1 MIFNHKS
8 VLLNETVDSLCVKPQ
23 GIYVD
28 GTLGGGGHASEVA
41 ARLGDGGRLIG
52 IDQDAD
58 AIAAASERLAPF
70 GDKITVVRSNYE
82 RIAQVLDELEIPQ
95 VDGIYLDLGVSS
107 FQLDTAERG
116 FTYREDDAPLDMR
129 MDQSQKLSAYQV
141 VNEWEYQELVRI
153 FFQFGEESFAKQIAR
168 KIEKAREVKPIETT
182 FALVDVIKSAL
193 PAKVLNK
200 KGHPA
205 KKVFQAIRIA
215 VNDELGELQLVLRDA
230 LELLHVGGRLC
241 VISFQSLEDRIVK
254 DTFSSCS
261 KPKQYDK
268 RIPILPQDMEAA
280 PYRLLNKKPITATEE
295 ELRENMRSH
304 SAKLRCIERIR

>member
-1 MIFNHKS
+1 MMKHYS
-8 VLLNETVDSLCVKPQ
+8 VLLQESIDNLAIHSD

-28 GTLGGGGHASEVA
+28 GTLGRGGHSAEILARIPQGHLYAFDRDAS
-41 ARLGDGGRLIG
+41 
-52 IDQDAD
+52 
-58 AIAAASERLAPF
+58 AIEESRERLAQI
-70 GDKITVVRSNYE
+70 GNNVTLIHSNFSNLK
-82 RIAQVLDELEIPQ
+82 RELTARGVTGI
-95 VDGIYLDLGVSS
+95 DGMVLDLGVSS
-107 FQLDTAERG
+107 PQFDEAQRG
-116 FTYREDDAPLDMR
+116 FSYRFDAPLDMR

-153 FFQFGEESFAKQIAR
+153 FFQFGEESFAKQISR

>member
-1 MIFNHKS
+1 MMKHYS
-8 VLLNETVDSLCVKPQ
+8 VLLQESIDNLAIHSD

-28 GTLGGGGHASEVA
+28 GTLGRGGHSAEIL
-41 ARLGDGGRLIG
+41 ARIPQGHLYAFDR
-52 IDQDAD
+52 DTS
-58 AIAAASERLAPF
+58 AIEESRERLAQI
-70 GDKITVVRSNYE
+70 GNNVTLIHSNFSNLK
-82 RIAQVLDELEIPQ
+82 RELTARGVTGI
-95 VDGIYLDLGVSS
+95 DGMVLDLGVSS
-107 FQLDTAERG
+107 PQFDEAQRG
-116 FTYREDDAPLDMR
+116 FSYRFDAPLDMR

-241 VISFQSLEDRIVK
+241 VISFQSLEDRIIK

>member
-1 MIFNHKS
+1 MMKHYS
-8 VLLNETVDSLCVKPQ
+8 VLLQESIDNLAIHSD

-28 GTLGGGGHASEVA
+28 GTLGRGGHSAEILARIPQGHLYAFDRDAS
-41 ARLGDGGRLIG
+41 
-52 IDQDAD
+52 
-58 AIAAASERLAPF
+58 AIEESRERLAQI
-70 GDKITVVRSNYE
+70 GDNVTLIHSNFSNLK
-82 RIAQVLDELEIPQ
+82 RELTARGVTGI
-95 VDGIYLDLGVSS
+95 DGMVLDLGVSS
-107 FQLDTAERG
+107 PQFDEAQRG
-116 FTYREDDAPLDMR
+116 FSYRFDAPLDMR

-241 VISFQSLEDRIVK
+241 VISFQSLEDRIIK

>member
-1 MIFNHKS
+1 MMKHYS
-8 VLLNETVDSLCVKPQ
+8 VLLQESIDNLAIHSD

-28 GTLGGGGHASEVA
+28 GTLGRGGHSAEILARIPQGHLYAFDRDAS
-41 ARLGDGGRLIG
+41 
-52 IDQDAD
+52 
-58 AIAAASERLAPF
+58 AIEESRERLAQI
-70 GDKITVVRSNYE
+70 GDNVTLIHSNFSNLK
-82 RIAQVLDELEIPQ
+82 RELTARGVTGI
-95 VDGIYLDLGVSS
+95 DGMVLDLGVSS
-107 FQLDTAERG
+107 PQFDEAQRG
-116 FTYREDDAPLDMR
+116 FSYRFDAPLDMR

-254 DTFSSCS
+254 DTFVSCS

>member
-1 MIFNHKS
+1 MMKHYS
-8 VLLNETVDSLCVKPQ
+8 VLLQESIDNLAIHSD

-28 GTLGGGGHASEVA
+28 GTLGRGGHSAEILARIPQGHLYAFDRDASAIEGSM
-41 ARLGDGGRLIG
+41 ARLAQIGDNVTLIHSNFSNLKRELTARGVTG
-52 IDQDAD
+52 ID
-58 AIAAASERLAPF
+58 
-70 GDKITVVRSNYE
+70 GMV
-82 RIAQVLDELEIPQ
+82 
-95 VDGIYLDLGVSS
+95 LDLGVSS
-107 FQLDTAERG
+107 PQFDEAQRG
-116 FTYREDDAPLDMR
+116 FSYRFDAPLDMR
-129 MDQSQKLSAYQV
+129 MDQSQELSAYQV

-168 KIEKAREVKPIETT
+168 KIEKAREIKPIETT

-193 PAKVLNK
+193 TAKVLNK

-254 DTFSSCS
+254 DTFSSFS

>member
-1 MIFNHKS
+1 MMKHYS
-8 VLLNETVDSLCVKPQ
+8 VLLQESIDNLAIHSD

-28 GTLGGGGHASEVA
+28 GTLGRGGHSAEILARIPQGHLYAFDRDAS
-41 ARLGDGGRLIG
+41 
-52 IDQDAD
+52 
-58 AIAAASERLAPF
+58 AIEESRERLAQI
-70 GDKITVVRSNYE
+70 GDNVTLIHSNFSNLK
-82 RIAQVLDELEIPQ
+82 RELTARGVTGI
-95 VDGIYLDLGVSS
+95 DGMVLDLGVSS
-107 FQLDTAERG
+107 PQFDEAQRG
-116 FTYREDDAPLDMR
+116 FSYRFDAPLDMR

-254 DTFSSCS
+254 DTFASSS

>member
-1 MIFNHKS
+1 MMKHYS
-8 VLLNETVDSLCVKPQ
+8 VLLQESIDNLAIHSD

-28 GTLGGGGHASEVA
+28 GTLGRGGHSAEILARIPQGHLYAFDRDAS
-41 ARLGDGGRLIG
+41 
-52 IDQDAD
+52 
-58 AIAAASERLAPF
+58 AIEESRERLAQI
-70 GDKITVVRSNYE
+70 GNNVTLIHSNFSNLK
-82 RIAQVLDELEIPQ
+82 RELTARGVTGI
-95 VDGIYLDLGVSS
+95 DGMVLDLGVSS
-107 FQLDTAERG
+107 PQFDEAQRG
-116 FTYREDDAPLDMR
+116 FSYRFDAPLDMR
-129 MDQSQKLSAYQV
+129 KDQSQKLSAYQV

>member
-1 MIFNHKS
+1 MMKHYS
-8 VLLNETVDSLCVKPQ
+8 VLLHESIDNLAIHSD

-28 GTLGGGGHASEVA
+28 GTLGRGGHSAEILARIPQGHLYAFDRDASAIEESR
-41 ARLGDGGRLIG
+41 ARLAQIGDNVTLIHSNFSNLKSELTARGVTG
-52 IDQDAD
+52 ID
-58 AIAAASERLAPF
+58 
-70 GDKITVVRSNYE
+70 GMV
-82 RIAQVLDELEIPQ
+82 
-95 VDGIYLDLGVSS
+95 LDLGVSS
-107 FQLDTAERG
+107 PQFDEAQRG
-116 FTYREDDAPLDMR
+116 FSYRFDAPLDMR

>member
-1 MIFNHKS
+1 MMKHYS
-8 VLLNETVDSLCVKPQ
+8 VLLQESIDNLAIRSD

-28 GTLGGGGHASEVA
+28 GTLGRGGHSAEILARIPQGHLYAFDRDAS
-41 ARLGDGGRLIG
+41 
-52 IDQDAD
+52 
-58 AIAAASERLAPF
+58 AIEESRERLARI
-70 GDKITVVRSNYE
+70 GSNVTL
-82 RIAQVLDELEIPQ
+82 IHSNFSNVKSELEARGVTGI
-95 VDGIYLDLGVSS
+95 DGMVLDLGVSS
-107 FQLDTAERG
+107 PQFDEAQRG
-116 FTYREDDAPLDMR
+116 FSYRFDAPLDMR
-129 MDQSQKLSAYQV
+129 MDQSQQLSAYQV

-168 KIEKAREVKPIETT
+168 KIEKARETKPIETT
-182 FALVDVIKSAL
+182 LELVDVIKSAL

-215 VNDELGELQLVLRDA
+215 VNDELGELQMVLRDA
-230 LELLHVGGRLC
+230 LALLHVGGRLC

-254 DTFSSCS
+254 DTFVAFS

-268 RIPILPQDMEAA
+268 RLPILPQDMEEA
-280 PYRLLNKKPITATEE
+280 PYRLVNKKPITATED

>member
-1 MIFNHKS
+1 MMKHYS
-8 VLLNETVDSLCVKPQ
+8 VLLQESIDNLAIHSD

-28 GTLGGGGHASEVA
+28 GTLGRGGHSAEILARIPQGQLYAFDRDAS
-41 ARLGDGGRLIG
+41 
-52 IDQDAD
+52 
-58 AIAAASERLAPF
+58 AIEESRERLAQI
-70 GDKITVVRSNYE
+70 GNNVTLIHSNFSNLK
-82 RIAQVLDELEIPQ
+82 RELTARGVTGI
-95 VDGIYLDLGVSS
+95 DGMVLDLGVSS
-107 FQLDTAERG
+107 PQFDEAQRG
-116 FTYREDDAPLDMR
+116 FSYRFDAPLDMR

-261 KPKQYDK
+261 KPKQFDK

>member
-1 MIFNHKS
+1 MMKHYS
-8 VLLNETVDSLCVKPQ
+8 VLLQESIDNLAIHSD
-23 GIYVD
+23 GIYED
-28 GTLGGGGHASEVA
+28 GTLGRGGHSAEILARIPQGHLYAFDRDAS
-41 ARLGDGGRLIG
+41 
-52 IDQDAD
+52 
-58 AIAAASERLAPF
+58 AIEESRERLAQI
-70 GDKITVVRSNYE
+70 GNNVTLIHSNFSNLK
-82 RIAQVLDELEIPQ
+82 RELTARGVTGI
-95 VDGIYLDLGVSS
+95 DGMVLDLGVSS
-107 FQLDTAERG
+107 PQFDEAQRG
-116 FTYREDDAPLDMR
+116 FSYRFDAPLDMR

>member
-1 MIFNHKS
+1 MMKHYS
-8 VLLNETVDSLCVKPQ
+8 VLLQESIDNLAIHSD

-28 GTLGGGGHASEVA
+28 GTLGRGGHSAEILARIPQGHLYAFDRDAS
-41 ARLGDGGRLIG
+41 
-52 IDQDAD
+52 
-58 AIAAASERLAPF
+58 AIEESRERLAQI
-70 GDKITVVRSNYE
+70 GNNVTLIHSNFSNLK
-82 RIAQVLDELEIPQ
+82 RELTARGVTGI
-95 VDGIYLDLGVSS
+95 DGMVLDLGVSS
-107 FQLDTAERG
+107 PQFDEAQRG
-116 FTYREDDAPLDMR
+116 FSYRFDAPLDMR
-129 MDQSQKLSAYQV
+129 MDQSQRLSAYQV

>member
-1 MIFNHKS
+1 MMKHYS
-8 VLLNETVDSLCVKPQ
+8 VLLQESIDNLAIRSD

-28 GTLGGGGHASEVA
+28 GTLGRGGHSAEILARIPQGHLYAFDRDAS
-41 ARLGDGGRLIG
+41 
-52 IDQDAD
+52 
-58 AIAAASERLAPF
+58 AIEESRERLARI
-70 GDKITVVRSNYE
+70 GSNVTL
-82 RIAQVLDELEIPQ
+82 IHSNFSNVKSELEARGVTGI
-95 VDGIYLDLGVSS
+95 DGMVLDLGVSS
-107 FQLDTAERG
+107 PQFDEAQRG
-116 FTYREDDAPLDMR
+116 FSYRFDAPLDMR
-129 MDQSQKLSAYQV
+129 MDQSQQLSAYQV

-168 KIEKAREVKPIETT
+168 KIEKARETKPIETT
-182 FALVDVIKSAL
+182 LELVDVIKSAL

-215 VNDELGELQLVLRDA
+215 VNDELGELQMVLRDA
-230 LELLHVGGRLC
+230 LALLHVGGRLC

-254 DTFSSCS
+254 DTFVACS

-268 RIPILPQDMEAA
+268 RLPILPQDMEEA
-280 PYRLLNKKPITATEE
+280 PYRLVNKKPITATED

>member
-1 MIFNHKS
+1 MMKHYS
-8 VLLNETVDSLCVKPQ
+8 VLLQESIDNLAIHSD

-28 GTLGGGGHASEVA
+28 GTLGRGGHSAEILARIPQGHLYAFDRDAS
-41 ARLGDGGRLIG
+41 
-52 IDQDAD
+52 
-58 AIAAASERLAPF
+58 AIEESRERLAQI
-70 GDKITVVRSNYE
+70 GNNVTLIHSNFSNLK
-82 RIAQVLDELEIPQ
+82 RELTARGVTGI
-95 VDGIYLDLGVSS
+95 DGMVLDLGVSS
-107 FQLDTAERG
+107 PQFDEAQRG
-116 FTYREDDAPLDMR
+116 FSYRFDAPLDMR

-268 RIPILPQDMEAA
+268 RVPILPQDMEAA

>member
-1 MIFNHKS
+1 MMKHYS
-8 VLLNETVDSLCVKPQ
+8 VLLHESIDNLAIHSD

-28 GTLGGGGHASEVA
+28 GTLGRGGHSAEILARIPQGHLYAFDRDAS
-41 ARLGDGGRLIG
+41 
-52 IDQDAD
+52 
-58 AIAAASERLAPF
+58 AIEESRERLAQI
-70 GDKITVVRSNYE
+70 GDNVTLIHSNFSNLK
-82 RIAQVLDELEIPQ
+82 RELTARGVTGI
-95 VDGIYLDLGVSS
+95 DGMVLDLGVSS
-107 FQLDTAERG
+107 PQFDEAQRG
-116 FTYREDDAPLDMR
+116 FSYRFDAPLDMR

-295 ELRENMRSH
+295 GLRENMRSH

>member
-1 MIFNHKS
+1 MMKHYS
-8 VLLNETVDSLCVKPQ
+8 VLLHESIDNLVIHSD

-28 GTLGGGGHASEVA
+28 GTLGRGGHSAEILARIPQGHLYAFDRDAS
-41 ARLGDGGRLIG
+41 
-52 IDQDAD
+52 
-58 AIAAASERLAPF
+58 AIEKSRERLAQI
-70 GDKITVVRSNYE
+70 GDNVTLIHSNFSNLK
-82 RIAQVLDELEIPQ
+82 RELTARGVTGI
-95 VDGIYLDLGVSS
+95 DGMVLDLGVSS
-107 FQLDTAERG
+107 PQFDEAQRG
-116 FTYREDDAPLDMR
+116 FSYRFDAPLDMR

>member
-1 MIFNHKS
+1 MMKHYS
-8 VLLNETVDSLCVKPQ
+8 VLLHESIDNLAIHSD

-28 GTLGGGGHASEVA
+28 GTLGRGGHSAEILARIPQGHLYAFDRDAS
-41 ARLGDGGRLIG
+41 
-52 IDQDAD
+52 
-58 AIAAASERLAPF
+58 AIKESRERLAQI
-70 GDKITVVRSNYE
+70 GDNVTLIHSNFSNLK
-82 RIAQVLDELEIPQ
+82 RELTARGVTGI
-95 VDGIYLDLGVSS
+95 DGMVLDLGVSS
-107 FQLDTAERG
+107 PQFDEAQRG
-116 FTYREDDAPLDMR
+116 FSYRFDAPLDMR

>member
-1 MIFNHKS
+1 MMKHYS
-8 VLLNETVDSLCVKPQ
+8 VLLQESIDNLAIHSD

-28 GTLGGGGHASEVA
+28 GTLGRGGHSAEILARIPQGHLYAFDRDAS
-41 ARLGDGGRLIG
+41 
-52 IDQDAD
+52 
-58 AIAAASERLAPF
+58 AIEESRERLAQI
-70 GDKITVVRSNYE
+70 GDNVTLIHSNFSNLK
-82 RIAQVLDELEIPQ
+82 RELTARGVTGI
-95 VDGIYLDLGVSS
+95 DGMVLDLGVSS
-107 FQLDTAERG
+107 PQFDEAQRG
-116 FTYREDDAPLDMR
+116 FSYRFDAPLDMR

-261 KPKQYDK
+261 KPKQFDK

>member
-1 MIFNHKS
+1 MMKHYS
-8 VLLNETVDSLCVKPQ
+8 VLLQESIDNLAIHSD

-28 GTLGGGGHASEVA
+28 GTLGRGGHSAEILARIPQGHLYAFDRDAS
-41 ARLGDGGRLIG
+41 
-52 IDQDAD
+52 
-58 AIAAASERLAPF
+58 AIEESRERLAQI
-70 GDKITVVRSNYE
+70 GNNVTLIHSNFSNLK
-82 RIAQVLDELEIPQ
+82 RELTARGVTGI
-95 VDGIYLDLGVSS
+95 DGMVLDLGVSS
-107 FQLDTAERG
+107 PQFDEAQRG
-116 FTYREDDAPLDMR
+116 FSYRFDAPLDMR

-241 VISFQSLEDRIVK
+241 VISFQSLEDRIVT

>member
-1 MIFNHKS
+1 MMKHYS
-8 VLLNETVDSLCVKPQ
+8 VLLQESIDNLAIHSD

-28 GTLGGGGHASEVA
+28 GTLGRGGHSAEILARIPQGHLYAFDRDAS
-41 ARLGDGGRLIG
+41 
-52 IDQDAD
+52 
-58 AIAAASERLAPF
+58 AIEESRERLAQI
-70 GDKITVVRSNYE
+70 GDNVTLIHSNFSNLK
-82 RIAQVLDELEIPQ
+82 RELTARGVTGI
-95 VDGIYLDLGVSS
+95 DGMVLDLGVSS
-107 FQLDTAERG
+107 PQFDEAQRG
-116 FTYREDDAPLDMR
+116 FSYRFDAPLDMR

-215 VNDELGELQLVLRDA
+215 VNDELGELQVVLRDA

-254 DTFSSCS
+254 DTFASSS

>member
-1 MIFNHKS
+1 MMKHYS
-8 VLLNETVDSLCVKPQ
+8 VLLQESIDNLAIHSD

-28 GTLGGGGHASEVA
+28 GTLGRGGHSAEILARIPQGHLYAFDRDAS
-41 ARLGDGGRLIG
+41 
-52 IDQDAD
+52 
-58 AIAAASERLAPF
+58 AIEESRERLAQI
-70 GDKITVVRSNYE
+70 GNNVTLIHSNFSNLK
-82 RIAQVLDELEIPQ
+82 RELTARGVTGI
-95 VDGIYLDLGVSS
+95 DGMVLDLGVSS
-107 FQLDTAERG
+107 PQFDEAQRG
-116 FTYREDDAPLDMR
+116 FSYRFDAPLDMR

-182 FALVDVIKSAL
+182 FAWVDVIKSAL